1 MFALRIFALTIC
13 SAPDKETSFNMS
25 NMVKHLISASAL
37 IFPIAAFG
45 APGDKPAAAQ
55 TQPQQTQ
62 YQQSASNGF
71 IAVPK
76 SQADP
81 SMGNIPAALQRWR
94 MLSQT
99 GNYSFN
105 EYASFLMTYPNWPG
119 AKSMQ
124 QNAEQAINLGVDSP
138 GQVVAYFERV
148 PPTINTGRAK
158 YAIALSATGDKS
170 RAETWAR
177 RAWREGALTDAD
189 EAQIMGMMGSKLTSA
204 DHDARVDK
212 LLWLKATRSAE
223 RILPYTSA
231 SRRAGLSAR
240 IALKNRTAGAD
251 GFIGQMGSAAS
262 SDAGVLADRAM
273 AMRATGNGAAARNLL
288 ANRAALSQPPADAE
302 IWYDTLLTLAREA
315 ANDGQYDTAYRIAS
329 KVDDGLPAGVAV
341 NEQSLGLRDD
351 YTSLTWLAGTTAL
364 ERLNRPKD
372 AVAMFERY
380 GNGAKSPQ
388 SRTKGLY
395 WAGRAAKKAGDMA
408 AANAY
413 FTKASVFYD
422 QFYGQLS
429 AEALGKPLVATAVPA
444 RIPSQP
450 SAANSS
456 VYQAAKI
463 MPRYGD
469 HSEQTLFLR
478 AIANS
483 AVTEQQ
489 YIDAISLSKA
499 IGRPDLSVM
508 AGRNARVD
516 GFSGLVPYAY
526 PTIGVPADYQNN
538 WTMIHAISRQE
549 SQFDREAV
557 SHAGARGLMQLMPG
571 TARETAGKISL
582 SYNISSLTADP
593 AYNIQ
598 LGSTYFQR
606 MLSYYGGSYPLAVAA
621 YNAGP
626 GNVNK
631 WLNANG
637 DPRTGSVGIIEWI
650 ERIPIY
656 ETKNYVQRVLENAVV
671 YDLQNPDK
679 ATMRSATPLSAYLGK
694 STPG

>member
-1 MFALRIFALTIC
+1 MIC
-13 SAPDKETSFNMS
+13 SALDKEAAFNMS
-25 NMVKHLISASAL
+25 SMVKHLISASAL
-37 IFPIAAFG
+37 IFPVAAFA
-45 APGDKPAAAQ
+45 APAPAPAPA
-55 TQPQQTQ
+55 PQQAVQ
-62 YQQSASNGF
+62 YQPGPGSGSISVPSAQ
-71 IAVPK
+71 V
-76 SQADP
+76 DP
-81 SMGNIPAALQRWR
+81 SKGNIPAALQRWR
-94 MLSQT
+94 MLSKT
-99 GNYSFN
+99 GNYSFG

-119 AKSMQ
+119 AKAMQ
-124 QNAEQAINLGVDSP
+124 QNAEQAIDLNSYSP
-138 GQVVAYFERV
+138 NQTVAYFDRLAPV
-148 PPTINTGRAK
+148 SNTGRAK
-158 YAIALSATGDKS
+158 YAIALAASGDKT
-170 RAETWAR
+170 RAENWAR

-189 EAQIMGMMGSKLTSA
+189 EAQILGMMASKLTTA
-204 DHDARVDK
+204 DHDTRADK
-212 LLWLKATRSAE
+212 LLWLKATRAAE
-223 RILPYTSA
+223 RILPNTSPA
-231 SRRAGLSAR
+231 RRAGFAAR
-240 IALKNRTAGAD
+240 IALKNKTGGAD
-251 GFIGQMGSAAS
+251 AFINQMGSAAS
-262 SDAGVLADRAM
+262 SDAGVLADRAL
-273 AMRATGNGAAARNLL
+273 ALRAAGSGWAARELL
-288 ANRAALSQPPADAE
+288 ANRKPLSQPPADAE

-315 ANDGQYDTAYRIAS
+315 ANDKQYDTAYRIAS
-329 KVDDGLPAGVAV
+329 KVDDGLPAGAIV

-351 YTSLTWLAGTTAL
+351 YTSLTWLAATTAF

-372 AVAMFERY
+372 AAAMFDRY

-388 SRTKGLY
+388 SKTKGLY
-395 WAGRAAKKAGDMA
+395 WAGRAAKKAGDMPA
-408 AANAY
+408 ATAY
-413 FTKASVFYD
+413 FTRAAGFYD
-422 QFYGQLS
+422 QFYGQLA

-444 RIPSQP
+444 NIPSQP
-450 SAANSS
+450 SVASS
-456 VYQAAKI
+456 SIYQAAKLI
-463 MPRYGD
+463 PRMGD
-469 HSEQTLFLR
+469 HAEQTLFLR
-478 AIANS
+478 AIANG

-489 YIDAISLSKA
+489 YIDAISLSKS

-516 GFSGLVPYAY
+516 GFSSLIPYAY
-526 PTIGVPADYQNN
+526 PTITVPDNHQQN

-582 SYNISSLTADP
+582 SYNHSALTTDP

-637 DPRTGSVGIIEWI
+637 DPRTGSVGILEWI

-679 ATMRSATPLSAYLGK
+679 AAVKSANPLSRYLGK